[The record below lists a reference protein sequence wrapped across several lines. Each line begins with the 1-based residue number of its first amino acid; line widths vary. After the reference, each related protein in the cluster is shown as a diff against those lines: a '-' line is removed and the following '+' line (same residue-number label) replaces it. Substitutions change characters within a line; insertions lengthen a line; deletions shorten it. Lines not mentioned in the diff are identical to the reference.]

1 MEQTHKKKK
10 KEEEKL
16 GVLVLSCHVSIETRR
31 GHSVLVDRPG
41 NSVVPVDD
49 QNLLFQQY
57 LRDTSAVYGR

>member
-1 MEQTHKKKK
+1 MEQTHKKK

-16 GVLVLSCHVSIETRR
+16 GVLVLICHVSVETRR

-41 NSVVPVDD
+41 KSVVPVDD

-57 LRDTSAVYGR
+57 LRDTLAVYDR